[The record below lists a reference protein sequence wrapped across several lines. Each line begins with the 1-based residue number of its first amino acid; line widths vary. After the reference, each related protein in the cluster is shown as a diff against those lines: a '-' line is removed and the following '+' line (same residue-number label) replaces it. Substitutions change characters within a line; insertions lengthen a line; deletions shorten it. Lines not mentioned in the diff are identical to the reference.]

1 MSKKS
6 ARKAR
11 ERHQARDATSTPT
24 TGQAVSKTAPRGDDF
39 TPVHASSSHKSRM
52 LAKGPKGKEV
62 AKEEALE
69 GPVTRADE
77 LWTLP
82 ELGEFTK
89 AKAVDDYAPLLLA
102 RGEAIRRPPRRSTSA
117 WSRRGA

>member
-39 TPVHASSSHKSRM
+39 TPVQKPQISERCKG
-52 LAKGPKGKEV
+52 LKGP
-62 AKEEALE
+62 EA
-69 GPVTRADE
+69 
-77 LWTLP
+77 
-82 ELGEFTK
+82 
-89 AKAVDDYAPLLLA
+89 
-102 RGEAIRRPPRRSTSA
+102 
-117 WSRRGA
+117 